1 MTSRAEILAETLA
14 RLEAERYMPRS
25 SWSLTPRPGAHGV
38 PVRDWTPEEQAEH
51 CRLLEAALDGD
62 GTVVDFLERRAAG

>member
-14 RLEAERYMPRS
+14 RLEAERYMPRP
-25 SWSLTPRPGAHGV
+25 SWSLAPRASCGS
-38 PVRDWTPEEQAEH
+38 PVSDWTPEEQAEH
-51 CRLLEAALDGD
+51 RRLLEAALDGD